1 MYLAIIFYI
10 FIILEY
16 YGNIMKAL
24 WIMHRLMYHIQGY
37 VQIFLYLHSSE
48 VGHPKLTRVAHKRWI
63 ASGIHLLGWWY
74 TWVDPHPAID
84 QQQSLL
90 NYKTLWGW
98 RNHKNIGR
106 WKHLESPSVEEFLA
120 LLDFWYFWQ
129 PDRCREEAHRNR
141 KEGKLS
147 KGPKGEEKVDSNEMS
162 ILYL

>member
-1 MYLAIIFYI
+1 MVKSQKLNGKMPVAPMYLAIIFYI

-120 LLDFWYFWQ
+120 LLDFW
-129 PDRCREEAHRNR
+129 DCRQHRPLDQLRWDHFNFR
-141 KEGKLS
+141 
-147 KGPKGEEKVDSNEMS
+147 
-162 ILYL
+162 